1 MSWAK
6 CAEDNYNCYLERLSS
21 KGMQMCREEP
31 ARPLAPRP
39 APVIHPRS
47 VTATS
52 YLPYDP
58 FRGHSWREYVKEG
71 G

>member
-21 KGMQMCREEP
+21 KGMQMCHEEP
-31 ARPLAPRP
+31 IRPSPTRP
-39 APVIHPRS
+39 APVVHPRS
-47 VTATS
+47 VAHAT

-58 FRGHSWREYVKEG
+58 FHGHAWREFVKEG